1 MAVRSKLFRC
11 TSDTQTVAGSPSCMA
26 SVEDHL
32 LKPNINKITHYM
44 YIAISNCGLPE
55 ASTKENY

>member
-32 LKPNINKITHYM
+32 LKPNINKITHY
-44 YIAISNCGLPE
+44 IAISKCELQE